1 MKPISRRT
9 KLLALA
15 LFLANVALGGWYWR
29 FHHIPE
35 YTPKQMDTFSTHMRT
50 HCVGRYLIDLPEDMG
65 SPRLA
70 YSTFYFGLDADFESV
85 EVQMP
90 ERELIDH
97 DRFSVLVT
105 QRRNEL
111 RDATNDDMKISM
123 LLKQEIV
130 ATENGDALLLRYLE
144 DRNYRS
150 SGIQSEL
157 HVFVKGRYLVLQ
169 ANSYVNYDKLPGGRS
184 NTSSDYYKFTDP
196 EPAEAHLKKMGRALE
211 HVAEADRAGP
221 GFCIGNVLFP
231 QPAIGY
237 DEEKATFTF
246 GKNVGESA
254 SLRLTVSM
262 KGKYGYPK
270 RPLFERMDT
279 AASLPDADD
288 ADDFQFREVFRR
300 RITRDGVS
308 FQEGAA
314 QGYWRR
320 DRESQFNFQ
329 LQNTRPEDE
338 SMLSFE
344 RPAILLEM
352 EAGSFGARHSPSPYR
367 QDDLQRAWNQWV
379 GSLRL
384 SPGNGGARR

>member
-1 MKPISRRT
+1 MLI
-9 KLLALA
+9 
-15 LFLANVALGGWYWR
+15 VAGAWYWR

-246 GKNVGESA
+246 GKNTGESF

-262 KGKYGYPK
+262 DGKYGYESMK
-270 RPLFERMDT
+270 LFDRWDLTLKELDDPLEVIVRQLFRKTRTLEGG
-279 AASLPDADD
+279 
-288 ADDFQFREVFRR
+288 DFQE
-300 RITRDGVS
+300 
-308 FQEGAA
+308 AA
-314 QGYWRR
+314 VQAYWVRSR
-320 DRESQFNFQ
+320 GSDFKFH
-329 LQNTRPEDE
+329 LQNLRPQDE
-338 SMLSFE
+338 AKLSFE
-344 RPAILLEM
+344 RPAIFVGLET
-352 EAGSFGARHSPSPYR
+352 GSSGRRGGPIPYR
-367 QDDLQRAWNQWV
+367 QDDLQRAWNQWT
-379 GSLRL
+379 GTLRL
-384 SPGNGGARR
+384 SPGNGGRR